1 MVEHAETVEL
11 KLIRDE
17 RHEEDPIPLE
27 RRIAH
32 RKSVTGRVTA
42 LMTMKVGDAEVRN
55 RICSLELRDM
65 SDTGVGAFSSEPL
78 PRGAKLT
85 VFLPP
90 HGPERGFDLY
100 GTVARCDGHDTG
112 YAIGIRLDRQAS
124 ACA

>member
-1 MVEHAETVEL
+1 MVEHAETIEL

-27 RRIAH
+27 RRITH
-32 RKSVTGRVTA
+32 RKSVSGRVTA
-42 LMTMKVGDAEVRN
+42 LMTMKVSGEEVRN

-78 PRGAKLT
+78 PRDAKLT
-85 VFLPP
+85 IFLPP

-100 GTVARCDGHDTG
+100 GTVARCEAQEEGFTL
-112 YAIGIRLDRQAS
+112 GIHLDRQAS